1 MVLSAGSAYAGPCDT
16 GGKDAGSGP
25 TPGATGRTITTG
37 SADTREHP
45 PTDTVN
51 GVAGNKAMSA
61 QDTQRQQQGESTA
74 AQQAQAAFTEPAKER
89 REFFVPYRS
98 PTKVFS
104 T

>member
-1 MVLSAGSAYAGPCDT
+1 MN
-16 GGKDAGSGP
+16 
-25 TPGATGRTITTG
+25 R
-37 SADTREHP
+37 
-45 PTDTVN
+45 
-51 GVAGNKAMSA
+51 VAGNKAISA
-61 QDTQRQQQGESTA
+61 QDTQRQQLGEPTA